1 MQATVDTGLHSYSHR
16 HGAPTGYI
24 VTVTALS
31 TDVYSHDRSGL
42 MLLRLHWSLI
52 FSSPRIWRRP
62 FLPSS
67 TNKHTNRAC
76 ARRIPEGNDFAKS
89 DAYTKYDNMLLLGT
103 LFACDWRS
111 ICNPITTVGQQGQQ
125 GYTNPPPLNSFPPA
139 LSVSRARSLSLAR
152 AFSATFFL

>member
-1 MQATVDTGLHSYSHR
+1 
-16 HGAPTGYI
+16 
-24 VTVTALS
+24 
-31 TDVYSHDRSGL
+31 

-52 FSSPRIWRRP
+52 FSSPCIWRRP

-111 ICNPITTVGQQGQQ
+111 IRNPITSVGQQGQQ
-125 GYTNPPPLNSFPPA
+125 GYTNPPPLNSSSPT
-139 LSVSRARSLSLAR
+139 LSLARSRARSLPPSFCELLTSDECTSNALLHHPSKAVLSLDQQ
-152 AFSATFFL
+152 SGLWEWGG